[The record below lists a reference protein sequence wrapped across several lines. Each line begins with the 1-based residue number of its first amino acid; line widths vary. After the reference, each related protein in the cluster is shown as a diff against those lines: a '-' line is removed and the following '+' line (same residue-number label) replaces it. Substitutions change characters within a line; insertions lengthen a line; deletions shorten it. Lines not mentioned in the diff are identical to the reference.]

1 MTPSECIADLDASLA
16 TDGDGIIT
24 LQRMTLGPGGTQI
37 AFSVNC
43 LAFVRGYEPNEMI
56 GGITQQ
62 DSRVI
67 ISPTEIVAAG
77 WTSGKPANEDR
88 RVPMKGNKAIIQGRV
103 RNIEAAV
110 GKYVGGELVRIEMR
124 VLG

>member
-1 MTPSECIADLDASLA
+1 MTPRECIADLDAALA
-16 TDGDGIIT
+16 TDGEQIV
-24 LQRMTLGPGGTQI
+24 LQRMTLGPGNAPI
-37 AFSVNC
+37 AFSVHC
-43 LAFVRGYEPNEMI
+43 LAFVRGYEPNEMV

-88 RVPMKGNKAIIQGRV
+88 RVPMKGNKAVIAGKV
-103 RNIEAAV
+103 RNVEAAV

>member
-1 MTPSECIADLDASLA
+1 MTPRECIADLDASLA
-16 TDGDGIIT
+16 TDGEQIV
-24 LQRMTLGPGGTQI
+24 LQRMTLGPSGVQV

-43 LAFVRGYEPNEMI
+43 IAFVRGYEPSEMV

-77 WTSGKPANEDR
+77 WTSGRPANEDR
-88 RVPMKGNKAIIQGRV
+88 RVPMKGNRAIIKGKV
-103 RNIEAAV
+103 RNVEAAV